1 MSSLPTHQ
9 STKHSLSTPCINLFS
24 GWEGIHD
31 LSRGVTFLDE
41 KCPCRRVGVSVS
53 MNCAFGSHFG
63 SARCCRVS
71 IACHGPASRPIR
83 VGLRFR
89 LGVTRKRSRVGLAT
103 PTLKRFRDEQRWG
116 RLLRDVRAM
125 QGINITFGFTF
136 GNDQKR
142 RTFVGTV
149 GAV

>member
-1 MSSLPTHQ
+1 
-9 STKHSLSTPCINLFS
+9 
-24 GWEGIHD
+24 
-31 LSRGVTFLDE
+31 
-41 KCPCRRVGVSVS
+41 

-83 VGLRFR
+83 IGLRFR

-103 PTLKRFRDEQRWG
+103 PTLKTACLG
-116 RLLRDVRAM
+116 AVRAV

-149 GAV
+149 GTV